1 MKRVTTLLL
10 LFICCSLT
18 IFGADKKPKKPNII
32 LFFVDDM
39 GWKDPSFMGSDY
51 HETPNLDQM
60 AKEGMVFYNAY
71 SSGPNCAPSRASMIS
86 GQYTPRHGKIAVWDA
101 KRGPEDKM
109 RLEPVPDR
117 ELSLDNYTM
126 AEALKDGGYVTGIF
140 GKWHIAGE
148 ASEQGFMVDQS
159 TEPKEIKFKKTNDP
173 KDIYKLTDEAC
184 AFMEDNKDNPF
195 FLYLPHHA
203 VHAKWEARQ
212 EMIDY
217 FQAKEKGELH
227 NNPAYAAMVK
237 HTDESLGT
245 ILKKVKELGI
255 DDNTIII
262 FTSDNGSLGKI
273 HQDPLRGVKGM
284 LYEGGIRVP
293 MVVWYPPKVKAGSS
307 STVSV
312 VNTDFYPTFLDM
324 AGLKTPKNKILD
336 GESLKDLFY
345 GKEETLKRSSIFYHY
360 PNYLD
365 GKNQRGGRD
374 SYFRNRPV
382 TVVINGDWKLLFF
395 HEEYILDG
403 GVDRINENNMVELY
417 NIKEDISESNNL
429 ALKNNE
435 VRDRL
440 LSDLQQWMDKTN
452 ARLAMKPSKENYR
465 PPFQRGKKKNH

>member
-1 MKRVTTLLL
+1 MKKIILFL
-10 LFICCSLT
+10 LFPLCLSLSAL
-18 IFGADKKPKKPNII
+18 GDEKKPVKPNII

-51 HETPNLDQM
+51 HETPYLDQM
-60 AKEGMVFYNAY
+60 AEEGMVFYNAY

-86 GQYTPRHGKIAVWDA
+86 GQYTPRHGKIAVWDS

-109 RLEPVPDR
+109 RLEPVPDQ

-148 ASEQGFMVDQS
+148 ASEQGFMVDKS

-184 AFMEDNKDNPF
+184 EFMEEHKEQPF

-212 EMIDY
+212 EMLEY
-217 FQAKEKGELH
+217 FKSKEKGTLH
-227 NNPAYAAMVK
+227 NNPVYAGMMK
-237 HTDESLGT
+237 HMDESLGA
-245 ILKKVKELGI
+245 IINKVKELGI
-255 DDNTIII
+255 DDNTIIV

-293 MVVWYPPKVKAGSS
+293 MVVWYPSKIKAGTS
-307 STVSV
+307 STESV
-312 VNTDFYPTFLDM
+312 VNTDFYPTFLDL
-324 AGLKTPKNKILD
+324 AGLKAPKDKILD
-336 GESLKDLFY
+336 GESLKDLFF
-345 GKEETLKRSSIFYHY
+345 GKKTQLKRESIFYHY

-365 GKNQRGGRD
+365 GKNARGGRD
-374 SYFRNRPV
+374 PYFRNRPV
-382 TVVINGDWKLLFF
+382 TVVINGDWKLLFY
-395 HEEYILDG
+395 HEEYVLDG
-403 GVDRINENNMVELY
+403 GLEKIDQNNMVELY

-429 ALKNNE
+429 ALTQKE
-435 VRDRL
+435 IRDRL
-440 LSDLQQWMDKTN
+440 LKDLQLWMKQTN
-452 ARLAMKPSKENYR
+452 ARLAMKPTTENYR
-465 PPFQRGKKKNH
+465 QPIEERKGD